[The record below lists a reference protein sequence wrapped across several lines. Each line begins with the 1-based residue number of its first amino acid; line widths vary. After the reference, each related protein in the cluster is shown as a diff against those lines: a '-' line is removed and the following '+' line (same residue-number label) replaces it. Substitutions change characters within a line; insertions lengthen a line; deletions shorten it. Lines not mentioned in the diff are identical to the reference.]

1 MANKKFTELASI
13 NSTTIV
19 ATDVFAV
26 TDISDNQSKKITLA
40 DLSSSIL
47 TAEIFIQKAGL
58 IVGGLNA
65 YDPDGNG
72 SNGLRATTLFA
83 NSGYKAGS
91 YFLDY
96 NNFVNKPPT
105 VGSSPK
111 IVSDLGDLANN
122 SGFIKYDSTDAKL
135 RYTTNSLTITSDNIN
150 EGTLNKFYSADLV
163 NALIE
168 GSFANLFNTYSDS
181 FDNGDVR
188 DSLNETAGLFVDNGQ
203 SSKILIS
210 DTSLVPNYSIGDSVR
225 VFGASIAEAVG
236 SILDAT
242 NLTTAATA
250 PAFTTTGHGAG
261 DTQVVINYKVC
272 KFDTITGVIGSA
284 SAAVPITISKTGVTT
299 GNADVLSAFNTDY
312 FIRLAFTGS
321 EISVA
326 NRGLA
331 IYRQVGGAGAYK
343 LLTVLGPKEFG
354 PTGSNLWT
362 DYYTF
367 DYTSWSGKDPLDNSY
382 SSSYPITHF
391 PVTPPATALRG
402 WADTSISSIDTTTS
416 TSTFTINLS
425 TVLYMNSDKIVS
437 VTHNDTAAIATAIST
452 KVAVNKRN
460 LQLNP
465 KTYIVTTLSL
475 PDNFS
480 LSGSPNVTKIL
491 RMPWSGGESGTTHSN
506 IIKSS
511 TTVNAKNISI
521 VGVDIDGNVSNQFT
535 FPDTSSPET
544 NYLLNFGTQSL
555 GVILDR
561 CRIKN
566 SAGGGVF
573 ATFPVEIKINT
584 CEISNGSTTD
594 RFAYSPL
601 VIDSGTNTQVIGN
614 IMSNFSDSVN
624 ASVTS
629 RGVITNNMIQNC
641 GSGLYVYGSTFL
653 LSSPNVLTGPANE
666 FLPNPDILNSEFDS
680 INITLTNGQAFT
692 SPDFKYQENG
702 VDFTLNQTATG
713 GVSAE
718 IIHKAFYLQKN
729 SSGVESLYG
738 TIKNAAD
745 YSADSTTG
753 LKHGVRYTI
762 IDLGNTNFT
771 VGNNAVVNYI
781 GAEFIYDDGA
791 SGARGSA
798 LFSGTGT
805 VSSGAQDAIV
815 LNNRSI
821 DQSTKPGEF
830 GFQITNT
837 LSTKIKDAA
846 GQFSFDTLKAA
857 NANHVGMGWSSS
869 YRNEVALATLT
880 SGQWESNVAENVD
893 EANKTFNAA
902 SSVDATVK
910 ESITI
915 GSGNHGYSIGDQVKY
930 KSGGGTVVGGL
941 IDNAVY
947 FVSGCGYAVGE
958 LRLAD
963 TYLKALGTTLSTAN
977 LSISGTA
984 GQFLAASGISLNIG
998 DRVTITGAITG
1009 GNITTPSYTAGPL
1022 VCKVSAVT
1030 GEEGARSEFTL
1041 VQESGPGTALV
1052 TVAGSGAGLVIKRHE
1067 ILNLTDGVGAS
1078 HSLNRAGNNPRYSVD
1093 ATGINNKYLH
1103 IGQFVKLSS
1112 GHTGF
1117 NTDTGIK
1124 YGVIQNITGTGN
1136 TRRVFIDFIGGG
1148 RIFINGQPGGG
1159 TNGLVA
1165 GGSGGTINTIDTF
1178 VMAQGTIT

>member
-47 TAEIFIQKAGL
+47 TAEVFAQQAGS
-58 IVGGLNA
+58 IIGGLNI

-111 IVSDLGDLANN
+111 IVSDLGDLTNN

-135 RYTTNSLTITSDNIN
+135 KYTTNTLTITSDNIN

-188 DSLNETAGLFVDNGQ
+188 DSLNETAGLFVDDGQ
-203 SSKILIS
+203 SSKIVIS

-242 NLTTAATA
+242 NLSTAVTA
-250 PAFTTTGHGAG
+250 SGFTTTGHGAG

-284 SAAVPITISKTGVTT
+284 SAAVPITISKTGVST

-331 IYRQVGGAGAYK
+331 IYRQVGGAGEYK

-367 DYTSWSGKDPLDNSY
+367 DYTSWSGKDPLDNTY

-391 PVTPPATALRG
+391 PVTAPTTALRG

-416 TSTFTINLS
+416 TNTFTINLS

-437 VTHNDTAAIATAIST
+437 VTHNDTSDIATAIST

-480 LSGSPNVTKIL
+480 LAGSPNVTKIL
-491 RMPWSGGESGTTHSN
+491 RMPWSGGETGTAHSH

-511 TTVNAKNISI
+511 TTVNSKNISI

-535 FPDTSSPET
+535 FPDSSSPET

-584 CEISNGSTTD
+584 CEISNGSTSD

-624 ASVTS
+624 ASVTT

-680 INITLTNGQAFT
+680 INITLTNGETFT

-702 VDFTLNQTATG
+702 VDFALDQTATG

-729 SSGVESLYG
+729 ASGVESVYG

-745 YSADSTTG
+745 YSADSTIG

-762 IDLGNTNFT
+762 IDLGTTDFT
-771 VGNNAVVNYI
+771 EGNNAVVNYI

-791 SGARGSA
+791 SGTRGSA

-815 LNNRSI
+815 LSNRSI

-830 GFQITNT
+830 GFQIDST
-837 LSTKIKDAA
+837 LSTKIKDAG

-869 YRNEVALATLT
+869 YRNEVALADLAN
-880 SGQWESNVAENVD
+880 GQWESSVAENVD
-893 EANKTFNAA
+893 EASRTFDAA
-902 SSVDATVK
+902 SSVDALVK

-915 GSGNHGYSIGDQVKY
+915 SNHRYDIGEQVKY
-930 KSGGGTVVGGL
+930 KNGGSTVVGGL
-941 IDNAVY
+941 IDNGVY
-947 FVSGCGYAVGE
+947 FVSGCDKDPGE

-977 LSISGTA
+977 LSINGIA
-984 GQFLAASGISLNIG
+984 GQFLAVDGIALNVD
-998 DRVTITGAITG
+998 DRVTITGAPTN

-1030 GEEGARSEFTL
+1030 GPEGVRTGFTL
-1041 VQESGPGTALV
+1041 VQEDGTALV
-1052 TVAGSGAGLVIKRHE
+1052 TVTGTGAGLVIKRHE
-1067 ILNLTDGVGAS
+1067 IIDLTDGVGT
-1078 HSLNRAGNNPRYSVD
+1078 HTLNRAGNNPRYSVD

-1112 GHTGF
+1112 GHSGF

-1148 RIFINGQPGGG
+1148 RIFVNSQPGGG
-1159 TNGLVA
+1159 GNGLTP
-1165 GGSGGTINTIDTF
+1165 GTTGGTLNTIDTF

>member
-40 DLSSSIL
+40 DLRSSIL
-47 TAEIFIQKAGL
+47 TAGEFTQQAGS
-58 IVGGLNA
+58 IIGGLNG

-83 NSGYKAGS
+83 NSEYKAGS

-96 NNFVNKPPT
+96 NNFVNTPPT
-105 VGSSPK
+105 VGSFPK
-111 IVSDLGDLANN
+111 IVSDLGDLTNN

-135 RYTTNSLTITSDNIN
+135 RYTTNNLTITSDNIN
-150 EGTLNKFYSADLV
+150 EGTLNKFYSADIV

-168 GSFANLFNTYSDS
+168 DSFSNLFNTYNDS

-188 DSLNETAGLFVDNGQ
+188 DSLNETAGLFVDVDNGQ
-203 SSKILIS
+203 SNKIVIS

-225 VFGASIAEAVG
+225 VFGASIAEAEG
-236 SILDAT
+236 TIL
-242 NLTTAATA
+242 NSSGLTTAATA
-250 PAFTTTGHGAG
+250 SGFTTTGHGAG

-284 SAAVPITISKTGVTT
+284 GSAVSITISKTGVST

-312 FIRLAFTGS
+312 FIRLSFAGET
-321 EISVA
+321 SVA

-331 IYRQVGGAGAYK
+331 IYRQVGGAGDYK

-354 PTGSNLWT
+354 PTGSNIWT

-391 PVTPPATALRG
+391 PVTAPTTVLRG

-416 TSTFTINLS
+416 NSTFTISLS
-425 TVLYMNSDKIVS
+425 NTLYMNSNKIVS
-437 VTHNDTAAIATAIST
+437 VTHNDTSAIATAISA

-465 KTYIVTTLSL
+465 KTYIVTALSI

-480 LSGSPNVTKIL
+480 LAGSPNVTKIL
-491 RMPWSGGESGTTHSN
+491 RMPWSGGETGTENSN

-521 VGVDIDGNVSNQFT
+521 VGVDIDGNVSNQFS
-535 FPDTSSPET
+535 FPDASSPET

-566 SAGGGVF
+566 SVGGGVF

-584 CEISNGSTTD
+584 CEISNGSTSD

-624 ASVTS
+624 ASVTT

-666 FLPNPDILNSEFDS
+666 FLPSPDILNSEFDS
-680 INITLTNGQAFT
+680 INITLTNGQQFG

-702 VDFTLNQTATG
+702 VDFSLDQTATG

-729 SSGVESLYG
+729 ASGVESVYG

-745 YSADSTTG
+745 YSADSTVG

-762 IDLGNTNFT
+762 IDLGDTDFT
-771 VGNNAVVNYI
+771 EGNNAVVNYI
-781 GAEFIYDDGA
+781 GAEFIYDDGD
-791 SGARGSA
+791 SGNLGSA
-798 LFSGTGT
+798 LFTGTGT
-805 VSSGAQDAIV
+805 VSSGAQDAIA

-821 DQSTKPGEF
+821 DQSTNPGEF
-830 GFQITNT
+830 GFNISSA
-837 LSTKIKDAA
+837 LSTEIKDAG

-857 NANHVGMGWSSS
+857 NTNHVGMGWSSS
-869 YRNEVALATLT
+869 YRNEVALATLAN
-880 SGQWESNVAENVD
+880 GQWESDVAENVEEVAKD
-893 EANKTFNAA
+893 FDA
-902 SSVDATVK
+902 SSDVDDTVK

-915 GSGNHGYSIGDQVKY
+915 SNHGYSIGDQVKY
-930 KSGGGTVVGGL
+930 KNGGSTAVGGL
-941 IDNAVY
+941 IDNGVY
-947 FVSGCGYAVGE
+947 FVSGCDFAVGE

-1009 GNITTPSYTAGPL
+1009 GTGGNITTPPYIAGPL
-1022 VCKVSAVT
+1022 VCKVFSATGAPSNVT
-1030 GEEGARSEFTL
+1030 AFTL
-1041 VQESGPGTALV
+1041 VQENGTELV
-1052 TVAGSGAGLVIKRHE
+1052 TEIGTGAGLVIKRHE
-1067 ILNLTDGVGAS
+1067 IIDLTDGVGT
-1078 HSLNRAGNNPRYSVD
+1078 HTLNRAGNNPRYSVD

-1112 GHTGF
+1112 SHSGF

-1124 YGVIQNITGTGN
+1124 YGVIHNITGTGN
-1136 TRRVFIDFIGGG
+1136 PRRVYIDFIGGG
-1148 RIFINGQPGGG
+1148 RIFKNSEPGGG
-1159 TNGLVA
+1159 GNGLEN
-1165 GGSGGTINTIDTF
+1165 GSSSGTINIIDTF